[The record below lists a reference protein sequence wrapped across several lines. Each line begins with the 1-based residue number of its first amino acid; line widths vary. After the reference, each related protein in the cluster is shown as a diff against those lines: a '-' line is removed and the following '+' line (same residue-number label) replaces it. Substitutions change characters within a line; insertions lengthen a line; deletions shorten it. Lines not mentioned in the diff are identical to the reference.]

1 MGYSAIGR
9 RSSPSDT
16 DRLEPSRR
24 GNPTSKEEV
33 VETRIDKLV
42 EGHRDAI
49 TVKRVFGDPYQKNG
63 ITVIPA
69 ARVMGGGGGGQ
80 GEGPDG
86 TGQGIGTGFGIAA
99 HPVGAYVIRGD
110 IVKWEPAIDVNRIIA
125 GTFAV
130 AALALLVS
138 LRRSE

>member
-1 MGYSAIGR
+1 MNGGIERVVVIHLKGR
-9 RSSPSDT
+9 Q
-16 DRLEPSRR
+16 
-24 GNPTSKEEV
+24 V

-63 ITVIPA
+63 VTVIPA

-80 GEGPDG
+80 GEAPDG
-86 TGQGIGTGFGIAA
+86 AGHGIGTGFGIAA

-130 AALALLVS
+130 AALAILIT
-138 LRRSE
+138 LRRSK